1 MFENTLDVSNLRT
14 NDERRLVDYL
24 MTNYDNNIRPV
35 LNASQPVIIRLGITL
50 TQIFDLDEKN
60 QVLTTNVWL
69 DQEWIDEFLAWNSSS
84 FGGLTKIRIPCEK
97 IWRPDIVL
105 YNSADDYTRGYMNSR
120 AIIEPSGNVF
130 WPPPTKFRSTC
141 QVDVTYFPFD
151 DQKCKLK
158 LGSWIYDGLQVDVL
172 NRTAEVDMSNY
183 IPNGEWDLLEANI
196 ERNVV
201 YYSCCPEP
209 FPDVT
214 ITLTIRRKILYY
226 TYNVILPCM
235 MLSVLTLLVF
245 CIPPDS
251 GEKIALGVTVLL
263 AFSVFMLAIS
273 EKLPETSESIP
284 LLGIYLTVVMSIT
297 SISVIMTVIVLNF
310 HYRGP
315 QRRRLPRWLKTIST
329 LSNSTLKHYFPYMS
343 ITNKYAMGAGG
354 GGGGG
359 GIGGVATNNTFF
371 NLSHNVQPD
380 DQQSGDLLEQHLK
393 YRQLCQQQQHLL
405 QQQQQRDQP
414 LYNNIGNSCLPT
426 NPIPLI
432 DTYGHR
438 YAQSSESLTNIEDNY
453 KLFLHMNRTKSCNR
467 LANNNIQ
474 TINNNNSSSGTT
486 PTATANT
493 PIGAQ
498 QQRSGSNPKSHK
510 CTSSCDN
517 DCQQKQQHHCAN
529 YDKLMT
535 AHEELIDTMCRYM
548 LWKSE
553 LKAGDSAVI
562 HEWRLLALFVDRIL
576 FWIFFII
583 TFCSS
588 VMFLIVIPIQQRGF
602 PFYTYT

>member
-1 MFENTLDVSNLRT
+1 MSTVSTVTALVVLMLSTHLAQQTLTFPPFNCTIDFSFRY
-14 NDERRLVDYL
+14 NDERRLLDYL
-24 MTNYDNNIRPV
+24 MTNYDNTIRPV
-35 LNASQPVIIRLGITL
+35 LNASDPVIIRLGITL

-105 YNSADDYTRGYMNSR
+105 YNSADDYTQGYMNSR

-151 DQKCKLK
+151 DQTCKLK

-172 NRTAEVDMSNY
+172 NRTGEIDMSNY
-183 IPNGEWDLLEANI
+183 VPNGEWDLLEATI
-196 ERNVV
+196 QRNVV
-201 YYSCCPEP
+201 RYPCCPEP

-284 LLGIYLTVVMSIT
+284 LLGIYLTVVMAIT
-297 SISVIMTVIVLNF
+297 SVSVIMTVIVLNF

-315 QRRRLPRWLKTIST
+315 VKRKIPDWIKYITK
-329 LSNSTLKHYFPYMS
+329 LSNNDLSEQL
-343 ITNKYAMGAGG
+343 
-354 GGGGG
+354 
-359 GIGGVATNNTFF
+359 NNHSSSHR
-371 NLSHNVQPD
+371 NLS
-380 DQQSGDLLEQHLK
+380 S
-393 YRQLCQQQQHLL
+393 
-405 QQQQQRDQP
+405 
-414 LYNNIGNSCLPT
+414 
-426 NPIPLI
+426 PIPQPPPLTTLI

-438 YAQSSESLTNIEDNY
+438 YAQSSESLINIEDNY
-453 KLFLHMNRTKSCNR
+453 KLLLNISRTKSCTR
-467 LANNNIQ
+467 LLNNY
-474 TINNNNSSSGTT
+474 NNTT
-486 PTATANT
+486 TTTATANT
-493 PIGAQ
+493 TATGAGKTPVISDNHHHQ
-498 QQRSGSNPKSHK
+498 QQQQHQQHVCCCSGS
-510 CTSSCDN
+510 SCCCCCSDGDN
-517 DCQQKQQHHCAN
+517 KTACQQHRRHHCAN

-535 AHEELIDTMCRYM
+535 AHEDLIDTMCRYM

-588 VMFLIVIPIQQRGF
+588 VMFLVVIPIQQRGF
-602 PFYTYT
+602 PYFTI